1 MDLKVIENDLKAY
14 LESKNL
20 HLFELK
26 YHKSE
31 QTLSI
36 LLDDKLDMDK
46 LEEISTDLSD
56 YMDKYENDIEG
67 NYILDVSTVG
77 AERPIRNEEELMK
90 ALGEYIYVKTKD
102 DEQYGYLKKYENGV
116 LSLDYKEKN
125 LDRTK
130 NIEYSKVKKVRY
142 AVKF

>member
-46 LEEISTDLSD
+46 LEEISTNLSD

-102 DEQYGYLKKYENGV
+102 DAQYGYLKKYENGV

-125 LDRTK
+125 IDKTK
-130 NIEYSKVKKVRY
+130 NIEYSKIKKVRY

>member
-46 LEEISTDLSD
+46 LEEISTNLSD

-125 LDRTK
+125 IDKTK
-130 NIEYSKVKKVRY
+130 NIEYSKIKKVRY

>member
-77 AERPIRNEEELMK
+77 AERPIRNEDELIK

-102 DEQYGYLKKYENGV
+102 EEMYGYLKKYENGV

-125 LDRTK
+125 LDKTK
-130 NIEYSKVKKVRY
+130 NIDYSKVKKVRY